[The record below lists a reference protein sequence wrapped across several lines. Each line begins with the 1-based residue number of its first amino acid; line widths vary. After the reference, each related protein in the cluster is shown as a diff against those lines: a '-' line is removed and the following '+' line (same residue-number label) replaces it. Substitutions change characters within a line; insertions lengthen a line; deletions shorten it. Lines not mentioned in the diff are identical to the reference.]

1 MTKLSI
7 LRQLIKEEIEDF
19 KNSQPLTFE
28 SNPLEFILQ
37 KYPSL
42 DATMVDLM
50 TPHYRDYISGVFVTA
65 PKPTT
70 FRIVLHNGQ
79 EFYLIY
85 GPEAYTAKISGKK
98 YYLLNLSEEEYAITS
113 IAQLLELGL
122 PPGSSGPN
130 EPEENQAD
138 LQGGAKE
145 EAPAEEA
152 PAETAPEEVKEGVK
166 KNLKFF
172 IKEASLSPAELEK
185 PFTSKSEFKDQYDDR
200 GERFLD
206 KIKNQEPFE
215 LNDGTQVILDPKAT
229 AEAIKNLQAKNY
241 KTLGKGKVFIDTEG
255 NAYGLS
261 SFKKTPEFGSGA
273 GQGGGTENTE
283 IQESA
288 QSVVNSI
295 AYKILEKTISAEDLT
310 PENLTAAYAVSD
322 VTAGLDSI
330 IEYVTN
336 KKQWTPTFVNTANLL
351 LRTFPSKSLQQHRGS
366 SFVKSIYSAFAAAKK
381 KADSS
386 INSDKWNP
394 ADIWMVD
401 ESILGIEFPTN
412 FEELNGMLVELYND
426 RKLIG
431 VSLKQLSGAGEM
443 KIYNLGKDATKLYQ
457 YKGYDSR
464 PTNNSTTLLYDDGSI
479 TFRTFNFAGNFA
491 GEIKG
496 KKAAHGKIGQGPI
509 NDVLRSN
516 DLPLL
521 PVAKEVQEGFKSNNQ
536 KLLEDFYQSYTTIV
550 ENISPEVFDDLV
562 KSKDLNWL
570 VSKYLST
577 KLAFIINSLEPDRQN
592 EVISDILN
600 YASSSTKSSSV
611 FVKVS

>member
-1 MTKLSI
+1 MTKLAI

-28 SNPLEFILQ
+28 SDPLEYILQ

-42 DATMVDLM
+42 DATMTDLM
-50 TPHYRDYISGVFVTA
+50 TPYYRDYISGVFVTA

-70 FRIVLHNGQ
+70 FRVVLHNGQ

-85 GPEAYTAKISGKK
+85 GPKSYTAKISGKK
-98 YYLLNLSEEEYAITS
+98 YDLLNLSEEQFAITS

-122 PPGSSGPN
+122 PPGSTGPN
-130 EPEENQAD
+130 KPEENQAD
-138 LQGGAKE
+138 LQNKDTE

-152 PAETAPEEVKEGVK
+152 PEETSPEEVKEGLK
-166 KNLKFF
+166 KKSKFY

-215 LNDGTQVILDPKAT
+215 LNDGTQIVLDPKAT
-229 AEAIKNLQAKNY
+229 AEAIKDLQSKNY

-261 SFKKTPEFGSGA
+261 AFKKTPEFGSGA
-273 GQGGGTENTE
+273 GQGGGAENTE

-288 QSVVNSI
+288 QSVVNTI
-295 AYKILEKTISAEDLT
+295 AYKILGKTISAGDLT
-310 PENLTAAYAVSD
+310 PENLTAAYAISD

-330 IEYVTN
+330 IEYVAS

-366 SFVKSIYSAFAAAKK
+366 SFVKSIYSAFNAAKK

-386 INSDKWNP
+386 LNSDKWNP

-401 ESILGIEFPTN
+401 ESILGMEFPTT

-431 VSLKQLSGAGEM
+431 VSLKQLNGAGEI
-443 KIYNLGKDATKLYQ
+443 KVYNLDKDATKSYQ

-464 PTNNSTTLLYDDGSI
+464 PTNNNTVLLYDDGSI

-496 KKAAHGKIGQGPI
+496 KKAAGGKIGQGPI

-521 PVAKEVQEGFKSNNQ
+521 PTAKNLQDEFKSNNQ
-536 KLLEDFYQSYTTIV
+536 RLIDDFYQSYSTIV
-550 ENISPEVFDDLV
+550 ENISPEAFDDLV

-577 KLAFIINSLEPDRQN
+577 KLAFTINSIEPDRQN
-592 EVISDILN
+592 EVISDMLS

>member
-7 LRQLIKEEIEDF
+7 LRQLIREEIEDF
-19 KNSQPLTFE
+19 QNSQPLTFE
-28 SNPLEFILQ
+28 SNPLEYILQ

-42 DATMVDLM
+42 DATMADLM

-70 FRIVLHNGQ
+70 FRVVLHNGQ

-85 GPEAYTAKISGKK
+85 GPEAYTAKIAGKK
-98 YYLLNLSEEEYAITS
+98 YYLLNLSEEQFAITS

-130 EPEENQAD
+130 NPEENQAD
-138 LQGGAKE
+138 LQNKD
-145 EAPAEEA
+145 AEEA
-152 PAETAPEEVKEGVK
+152 PEETAPEEVKEGLK
-166 KNLKFF
+166 KKSKFY

-206 KIKNQEPFE
+206 KLKNQEPFE
-215 LNDGTQVILDPKAT
+215 LNDGTQVVLDPKAT
-229 AEAIKNLQAKNY
+229 TDAIKALQSKDY
-241 KTLGKGKVFIDTEG
+241 KTLGKGKVFIDTKG

-261 SFKKTPEFGSGA
+261 AFKKTPEFGSGA
-273 GQGGGTENTE
+273 GQGGGTENTDV
-283 IQESA
+283 QESA

-295 AYKILEKTISAEDLT
+295 AYKILEKTISAGDLT

-330 IEYVTN
+330 IEYVTS

-366 SFVKSIYSAFAAAKK
+366 SFVKSIYNAFAAAKK
-381 KADSS
+381 KANSS
-386 INSDKWNP
+386 LNSDKWNP

-401 ESILGIEFPTN
+401 ESILGIEFPTVL
-412 FEELNGMLVELYND
+412 EELNGMLVELYND
-426 RKLIG
+426 RKLVGI
-431 VSLKQLSGAGEM
+431 SLKQLSGAGEI
-443 KIYNLGKDATKLYQ
+443 KVYNLDKDATKSYQ

-464 PTNNSTTLLYDDGSI
+464 PTNNNTVLLYDDGSI

-516 DLPLL
+516 DLPVL
-521 PVAKEVQEGFKSNNQ
+521 PSSKDLQVEFKSNNQ
-536 KLLEDFYQSYTTIV
+536 KLIDDFYQSYSTVV
-550 ENISPEVFDDLV
+550 ENISPEEFKALIQ
-562 KSKDLNWL
+562 SKDLNWL

-577 KLAFIINSLEPDRQN
+577 KLAFTINSLEPDRQN
-592 EVISDILN
+592 EVISDMLS

>member
-1 MTKLSI
+1 MTKISI

-19 KNSQPLTFE
+19 KNSQLLTFE
-28 SNPLEFILQ
+28 SDPLEYILQ

-42 DATMVDLM
+42 DATMSDLM

-70 FRIVLHNGQ
+70 FRVILHNGQ

-85 GPEAYTAKISGKK
+85 GPEAYTAKIAGKK
-98 YYLLNLSEEEYAITS
+98 YYLLNLSEEQFAITS
-113 IAQLLELGL
+113 IAQLLELGV

-130 EPEENQAD
+130 NPEENQAD
-138 LQGGAKE
+138 LQDKDTE
-145 EAPAEEA
+145 EAPAEE
-152 PAETAPEEVKEGVK
+152 TTPEEVKEGLK
-166 KNLKFF
+166 KKLKFY

-206 KIKNQEPFE
+206 KLKNQEPFE
-215 LNDGTQVILDPKAT
+215 LNDGTQVVLDPKAT
-229 AEAIKNLQAKNY
+229 ADAIKVLQSKDY

-261 SFKKTPEFGSGA
+261 AFKKTPEFGSGA
-273 GQGGGTENTE
+273 GQGGGAENTE

-295 AYKILEKTISAEDLT
+295 AYKILGKIISAEDLT
-310 PENLTAAYAVSD
+310 PENLTAAYAISD

-330 IEYVTN
+330 IEYVAN
-336 KKQWTPTFVNTANLL
+336 KKQWTSTFVNTANLL
-351 LRTFPSKSLQQHRGS
+351 LKTFPSKSLQQHRGS
-366 SFVKSIYSAFAAAKK
+366 SFVKSIYSAFNAAKK

-386 INSDKWNP
+386 LNSDKWNP

-431 VSLKQLSGAGEM
+431 VSLKQLSGGGEI
-443 KIYNLGKDATKLYQ
+443 KIYNLAKDSTQSYQ

-464 PTNNSTTLLYDDGSI
+464 PTNNNTVLLYDDGSI

-496 KKAAHGKIGQGPI
+496 KKAAGGKIGQGPI
-509 NDVLRSN
+509 NDVLKLN

-521 PVAKEVQEGFKSNNQ
+521 PNAKEVQEGFKSNNQ
-536 KLLEDFYQSYTTIV
+536 RLIDDFYQSYSTIV
-550 ENISPEVFDDLV
+550 ENINTEEFNALV
-562 KSKDLNWL
+562 QSKDLNWL

-577 KLAFIINSLEPDRQN
+577 KLAFIINSLEPNRQN
-592 EVISDILN
+592 EVISDMLN

>member
-1 MTKLSI
+1 MTKLAI
-7 LRQLIKEEIEDF
+7 LKQLIKEEIEDF
-19 KNSQPLTFE
+19 KNSQLLTFE
-28 SNPLEFILQ
+28 SDPLEYILQ

-42 DATMVDLM
+42 DATMTDLM
-50 TPHYRDYISGVFVTA
+50 TPYYRDYISGVFVTA

-70 FRIVLHNGQ
+70 FRVVLHNGQ

-85 GPEAYTAKISGKK
+85 GPESYTAKISGKK
-98 YYLLNLSEEEYAITS
+98 YDLLNLSEEQFAITS

-122 PPGSSGPN
+122 PPGSTGPN
-130 EPEENQAD
+130 DPEENQAD
-138 LQGGAKE
+138 LQNKDSE
-145 EAPAEEA
+145 ETPTEET
-152 PAETAPEEVKEGVK
+152 PEETKPEEVKEGLK
-166 KNLKFF
+166 KKLKFY

-206 KIKNQEPFE
+206 KIKNQESFE
-215 LNDGTQVILDPKAT
+215 LNDGTQVVLDIKAT
-229 AEAIKNLQAKNY
+229 AEAIKDLQDKNY

-261 SFKKTPEFGSGA
+261 AFKKTPEFGSGA
-273 GQGGGTENTE
+273 GQGGGAANTE

-322 VTAGLDSI
+322 VNAGLDSI
-330 IEYVTN
+330 IGYVTS
-336 KKQWTPTFVNTANLL
+336 KKQWMSTFVNTANLL

-366 SFVKSIYSAFAAAKK
+366 SFVKSIYSAFNAAKK

-386 INSDKWNP
+386 LNSDKWNP

-401 ESILGIEFPTN
+401 ESILGIEFPTVL
-412 FEELNGMLVELYND
+412 EELNGMLVELYND
-426 RKLIG
+426 RKLVG

-443 KIYNLGKDATKLYQ
+443 KVYNLNKEATKSYQ

-464 PTNNSTTLLYDDGSI
+464 PTNNNTILLYDNGSI
-479 TFRTFNFAGNFA
+479 TFRTFKFAGNFA
-491 GEIKG
+491 GEIIG
-496 KKAAHGKIGQGPI
+496 KKAAGGKIGQGPI

-521 PVAKEVQEGFKSNNQ
+521 PAAKEVQEGFKSNNQ
-536 KLLEDFYQSYTTIV
+536 RLIDDFYQSYSTIV
-550 ENISPEVFDDLV
+550 ENISPEAFDELV

-577 KLAFIINSLEPDRQN
+577 KLAFIINSIEPDRQD
-592 EVISDILN
+592 EVISDMLS

>member
-28 SNPLEFILQ
+28 SDPLEYILQ

-42 DATMVDLM
+42 DATMTDLM
-50 TPHYRDYISGVFVTA
+50 TPYYRDYISGVFVTA

-70 FRIVLHNGQ
+70 FRVVLHNGQ

-85 GPEAYTAKISGKK
+85 GPKSYTAKISGKK
-98 YYLLNLSEEEYAITS
+98 YDLLNLSEEQFAITS

-122 PPGSSGPN
+122 PPGSTGPN
-130 EPEENQAD
+130 NPEENQAD
-138 LQGGAKE
+138 LQNKDTE

-152 PAETAPEEVKEGVK
+152 PEETAPEEVKEGLK
-166 KNLKFF
+166 KKSKFY

-206 KIKNQEPFE
+206 KIKNQESFE
-215 LNDGTQVILDPKAT
+215 LNDGTQIVLDPKAT
-229 AEAIKNLQAKNY
+229 AEAIKDLQSKNY
-241 KTLGKGKVFIDTEG
+241 KTLGKGKVFIDTKG

-261 SFKKTPEFGSGA
+261 AFKETPEFGSGA
-273 GQGGGTENTE
+273 GQGGGAENTE

-288 QSVVNSI
+288 QSVVNTI
-295 AYKILEKTISAEDLT
+295 AYKILGKTISAEDLT
-310 PENLTAAYAVSD
+310 PENLTAAYAISD

-330 IEYVTN
+330 IEYVAS
-336 KKQWTPTFVNTANLL
+336 KKQWTTTFVNTANLL
-351 LRTFPSKSLQQHRGS
+351 LRAFPSKSLQQHRGS
-366 SFVKSIYSAFAAAKK
+366 SFVKSIYSAFNAAKK

-386 INSDKWNP
+386 LNSDKWNP

-401 ESILGIEFPTN
+401 ESILGMEFPTN

-431 VSLKQLSGAGEM
+431 VSLKQLSGAGEI
-443 KIYNLGKDATKLYQ
+443 KVYNLDKDATKSYQ

-464 PTNNSTTLLYDDGSI
+464 PTNNNTVLLYDDGSI

-496 KKAAHGKIGQGPI
+496 KKAAGGKIGQGPI

-521 PVAKEVQEGFKSNNQ
+521 PTAKEVQEGFKSNNQ
-536 KLLEDFYQSYTTIV
+536 RLIEDFYQSYTTIV
-550 ENISPEVFDDLV
+550 ENISPEEFDSLV

-577 KLAFIINSLEPDRQN
+577 KLAFIINSIEPDRQN
-592 EVISDILN
+592 EVISDMLS

>member
-1 MTKLSI
+1 MTKLAI
-7 LRQLIKEEIEDF
+7 LKQLIKEEIEDF
-19 KNSQPLTFE
+19 KNSQLLTFE
-28 SNPLEFILQ
+28 NDPLEYILQ

-42 DATMVDLM
+42 DATMTDLM
-50 TPHYRDYISGVFVTA
+50 TPYYRDYISGVFVTA

-70 FRIVLHNGQ
+70 FRVVLHNGQ

-85 GPEAYTAKISGKK
+85 GPKSYTAKISGKK
-98 YYLLNLSEEEYAITS
+98 YDLLNLSEEQFAITS

-122 PPGSSGPN
+122 PPGSTGPN
-130 EPEENQAD
+130 NPEENQAD
-138 LQGGAKE
+138 LQNKDTE

-152 PAETAPEEVKEGVK
+152 PEETAPEEVKEGLK
-166 KNLKFF
+166 KKSKFY

-206 KIKNQEPFE
+206 KIKNQESFE
-215 LNDGTQVILDPKAT
+215 LNDGTQIVLDPKAT
-229 AEAIKNLQAKNY
+229 AEAIKDLQSKNY

-261 SFKKTPEFGSGA
+261 AFKKTPEFGSGA
-273 GQGGGTENTE
+273 GQGGGAENTE

-288 QSVVNSI
+288 QSVVNTI
-295 AYKILEKTISAEDLT
+295 AYKILGKTISAEDLT
-310 PENLTAAYAVSD
+310 PENLTAAYAISD

-330 IEYVTN
+330 IEYVAN
-336 KKQWTPTFVNTANLL
+336 KKQWTSTFVNTANLL
-351 LRTFPSKSLQQHRGS
+351 LRAFPSKSLQQHRGS
-366 SFVKSIYSAFAAAKK
+366 SFVKSIYSAFNAAKK
-381 KADSS
+381 KAGSS
-386 INSDKWNP
+386 LNSDKWNP

-401 ESILGIEFPTN
+401 ESILGIEFPTT

-426 RKLIG
+426 KKLIG
-431 VSLKQLSGAGEM
+431 VSLKQLNGAGEI
-443 KIYNLGKDATKLYQ
+443 KVYNLDKDSTKLYK
-457 YKGYDSR
+457 YVSYDSR
-464 PTNNSTTLLYDDGSI
+464 STNNNTVLIYDDGSI

-496 KKAAHGKIGQGPI
+496 KKAAGGKIGQGPI

-521 PVAKEVQEGFKSNNQ
+521 PAAKEVQEGFKSNNQ
-536 KLLEDFYQSYTTIV
+536 RLIDDFYQSYSTIV
-550 ENISPEVFDDLV
+550 ENINTEAFNALV
-562 KSKDLNWL
+562 QSKDLNWL

-577 KLAFIINSLEPDRQN
+577 KLAFIINSVEPDRQN
-592 EVISDILN
+592 EVISDMLN